1 MPVPPYN
8 LRIMAS
14 ITNQLQAWRG
24 QIRPGVL
31 LALLATYIIWGTTYL
46 GIRFVVEAVPPFL
59 MAGSRFLFAGV
70 ILFAILRARGQRM
83 PGWRAW
89 GSSAIVALFML
100 GGGMGLVAYAEALG
114 VSSSLAAALIA
125 TVPLWSAIFAR
136 WLGRKV
142 SRRDWIGILV
152 GFGGVALLNLE
163 GDLRANPLGAVALFL
178 SPLFWALGSQLSH
191 RLEMP
196 EGEMGTA
203 TEMLCGSVLLLGWS
217 ALSGER
223 IPDLAAIPWSAWAAW
238 IYLIV
243 FGSLIAFSAY
253 MYLLRNVRPALAT
266 SYAYVNPLVALGA
279 GFALANERVSWIG
292 LIGIGVI
299 LGAVAFIAL
308 SRVERDDASHSSS

>member
-1 MPVPPYN
+1 MFAT
-8 LRIMAS
+8 L
-14 ITNQLQAWRG
+14 TNRLLSWRS
-24 QIRPGVL
+24 RVNPGIL

-46 GIRFVVEAVPPFL
+46 GIRYVVEAVPPFL
-59 MAGSRFLFAGV
+59 MAGSRFLVAGV
-70 ILFAILRARGQRM
+70 ILFVILLARGQRL

-89 GSSAIVALFML
+89 RSSAIVALFML
-100 GGGMGLVAYAEALG
+100 GGGMGLVAYAESQG

-136 WLGRKV
+136 WFGRRV
-142 SRRDWIGILV
+142 SRRDWLGILI

-203 TEMLCGSVLLLGWS
+203 TEMLAGSVLLLGWS
-217 ALSGER
+217 ALSGEAV
-223 IPDLAAIPWSAWAAW
+223 PQLAAVPVSAWVAW
-238 IYLIV
+238 IYLIT

-279 GFALANERVSWIG
+279 GAWLAGEHVSWIG
-292 LIGIGVI
+292 LIGIGLV

-308 SRVERDDASHSSS
+308 SRAEPQSPRE